1 MSPEALQQLIQILL
15 AGLGTIITGLCA
27 WAVTAFTKWMST
39 KTKDAKFNKFV
50 CTIME
55 LTMNAVKETYQTYV
69 EAIKAAGKFDK
80 EAQEKALEMCL
91 AKIKSQLAPEVLDFI
106 GQNFG
111 DVTNYLKSLIE
122 STIYSLKQ

>member
-1 MSPEALQQLIQILL
+1 MPQEVINILL

-50 CTIME
+50 CTIAE
-55 LTMNAVKETYQTYV
+55 LTMNAVKEVYQTYV
-69 EAIKAAGKFDK
+69 EAIKTEGHFDK

-91 AKIKSQLAPEVLDFI
+91 AKIKSQLAPDMLDFI
-106 GQNFG
+106 GNNFG

-122 STIYSLKQ
+122 STIYSLKNK

>member
-1 MSPEALQQLIQILL
+1 MNQFLQILL
-15 AGLGTIITGLCA
+15 AGLGTIVTGLCA

-39 KTKDAKFNKFV
+39 KTKDAKFNKFI

-55 LTMNAVKETYQTYV
+55 LTMNAVKEVMQTYV
-69 EAIKAAGKFDK
+69 DTLKKEGKFDK

-91 AKIKSQLAPEVLDFI
+91 TKIKSQLAPDMLDFI
-106 GQNFG
+106 GENFG

-122 STIYSLKQ
+122 STIFNLKQ

>member
-1 MSPEALQQLIQILL
+1 MPQELINILL

-39 KTKDAKFNKFV
+39 KTKDAKFNGFV
-50 CTIME
+50 CKIME

-69 EAIKAAGKFDK
+69 EAIKAAGKFDE
-80 EAQEKALEMCL
+80 EAQKKALEMCL
-91 AKIKSQLAPEVLDFI
+91 TKIKSQLAPDMLDFI

-122 STIYSLKQ
+122 SSLYTLKNGR